1 MLRIGAAGQQ
11 VDVIVGAARLARID
25 AAGRVVAGRPPWRR
39 GTGACLCD
47 EHAAAAMHHR
57 ILHRHPQPPALAG
70 ARPIEERADDAERHQ
85 HASAVS
91 PIVGPGLTGLPS
103 RSTVML
109 IAPPTACAIGS
120 NDSPFSYGL
129 PSPKPLTWA

>member
-1 MLRIGAAGQQ
+1 MLRVGAAGQQ

-25 AAGRVVAGRPPWRR
+25 AAGRVVAGRPPWCR

-47 EHAAAAMHHR
+47 EHAAAVMHDR
-57 ILHRHPQPPALAG
+57 ILHRHLQPPALAG
-70 ARPIEERADDAERHQ
+70 ARPIEQRADDADAIRMTVP
-85 HASAVS
+85 VS

-103 RSTVML
+103 RSPVML
-109 IAPPTACAIGS
+109 IAPPTASAIGS
-120 NDSPFSYGL
+120 NENPFSYGL